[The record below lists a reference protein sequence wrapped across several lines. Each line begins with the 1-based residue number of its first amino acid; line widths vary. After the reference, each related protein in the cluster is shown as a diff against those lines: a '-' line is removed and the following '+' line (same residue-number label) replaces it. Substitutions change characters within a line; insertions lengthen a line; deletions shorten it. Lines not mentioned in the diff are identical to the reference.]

1 MKNNYISLS
10 CRTKNG
16 QTRAII
22 LREVLGLPRP
32 FGTLPLIKREN
43 EGGVARVDYGKPLSQ
58 TMDEYDAALEAGVQ
72 SGLKTILSAREQE
85 AVDRMEEAIA
95 EEEESE
101 LRFSTTLVDEN
112 SEVMF
117 SVDGIDFK
125 DGRVSLNPNG
135 S

>member
-1 MKNNYISLS
+1 M
-10 CRTKNG
+10 
-16 QTRAII
+16 
-22 LREVLGLPRP
+22 
-32 FGTLPLIKREN
+32 
-43 EGGVARVDYGKPLSQ
+43 ARVDYSKPLSQ
-58 TMDEYDAALEAGVQ
+58 TMDEYDAALESGVQ

-95 EEEESE
+95 EEDESE